1 MADVNSEPEAHRTV
15 SALVGR
21 LNSEDLRNN
30 SRGNRLS
37 ALDYDIGIE
46 SRVEDR
52 AKSAES
58 NFDLASQK
66 AIYESLE
73 RTIESVDN
81 RQDLFVRLT
90 TKLDK
95 FFAIHKASFAGFDK
109 DKDLMRVP
117 IVLQEGEIRSGLIL
131 SFAGEKS
138 MMKNVLESGNIYIE
152 DFPRQAVGNIVERK
166 LLLLDRSNSLSII
179 PLCHNG
185 IALGTLNFAS
195 PAPFAFSIF
204 TSHLFDYL
212 FMKVAERLALL
223 KS

>member
-1 MADVNSEPEAHRTV
+1 MR
-15 SALVGR
+15 ALEQG
-21 LNSEDLRNN
+21 
-30 SRGNRLS
+30 
-37 ALDYDIGIE
+37 IGIDSRSE
-46 SRVEDR
+46 SRPE
-52 AKSAES
+52 SAES
-58 NFDLASQK
+58 SFDLASQK
-66 AIYESLE
+66 AIYDSLE
-73 RTIESVDN
+73 RTIESVNN

-95 FFAIHKASFAGFDK
+95 FFAIHKGSYAGFDREK
-109 DKDLMRVP
+109 DFMRVP
-117 IVLQEGEIRSGLIL
+117 VVLQESEIRSGLIL

-138 MMKNVLESGNIYIE
+138 LMKNVLESGNIYME
-152 DFPRQAVGNIVERK
+152 DFPRQAVGNMVERR
-166 LLLLDRSNSLSII
+166 LLLLDQSSSLSII

-212 FMKVAERLALL
+212 FMKVAERFASL